1 MPILTAAYAAI
12 FALLLVALSARVI
25 QLRYIHQVS
34 TGDGGNKRLA
44 RAVRGQGN
52 FAEYVPMALIA
63 ILCLELLNQP
73 HWLVHGAAM
82 TLVAGRIAHGI
93 CFALCESAP
102 RLRQAGV
109 ILTFASLVIAAL
121 GNLAA
126 VFSGAF

>member
-52 FAEYVPMALIA
+52 FAEYVPLALILV
-63 ILCLELLNQP
+63 LCLELLGQP
-73 HWLVHGAAM
+73 TWLIHGAAM
-82 TLVAGRIAHGI
+82 ALLAGRIAHGI
-93 CFALCESAP
+93 CFAWCESAP
-102 RLRQAGV
+102 RLRMAGM
-109 ILTFASLVIAAL
+109 ILTFAALIIGAL